1 MLATITSKGQVTVP
15 KNIRDQ
21 LNIQAGTQLDF
32 TLNNDG
38 TISVRPLNRT
48 ALSIIGILKRPG
60 QKAATIEQMNDTIAE
75 AASERYQQATKA

>member
-32 TLNNDG
+32 TLNDDG

-48 ALSIIGILKRPG
+48 ALSIVGILKRPG
-60 QKAATIEQMNDTIAE
+60 QKAVTIEQMNDTIAE

>member
-21 LNIQAGTQLDF
+21 LNITAGTQLDF

-48 ALSIIGILKRPG
+48 ALSIVGILKRPG
-60 QKAATIEQMNDTIAE
+60 QKAVTIEQMNDTIAE
-75 AASERYQQATKA
+75 ATSERYQQATKA

>member
-48 ALSIIGILKRPG
+48 ALSIVGILKRPG
-60 QKAATIEQMNDTIAE
+60 QKVGTIEQMNDAIAE
-75 AASERYQQATKA
+75 AATERY

>member
-48 ALSIIGILKRPG
+48 ALSIVGILKRPG
-60 QKAATIEQMNDTIAE
+60 QKAVTIEQMNDTIAE

>member
-21 LNIQAGTQLDF
+21 LNIQARCQLDF

-48 ALSIIGILKRPG
+48 ALSIVGILKRPG
-60 QKAATIEQMNDTIAE
+60 QKTVTIQQMNDTIAE

>member
-32 TLNNDG
+32 TLNDDG

-48 ALSIIGILKRPG
+48 ALSIVGILKRPG
-60 QKAATIEQMNDTIAE
+60 QKVVTIEQMNDAIAE

>member
-48 ALSIIGILKRPG
+48 ALSIVGILKRPG
-60 QKAATIEQMNDTIAE
+60 QKVGTIEQMNDAIAE
-75 AASERYQQATKA
+75 AATERYQQATII

>member
-48 ALSIIGILKRPG
+48 ALSVVGILKRPQ
-60 QKAATIEQMNDTIAE
+60 QKAATVEQMNDAIST
-75 AASERYQQATKA
+75 AASERYQTATKT